1 MSVLK
6 FVNNS
11 CLQRGVTQKKHTA
24 YFNGGSHMSLYLK
37 RRYRKSIAPN
47 KNKKCF
53 SKFRYITIQENNPC
67 CLERRMPASRF
78 VHFGDVVKFYPIS
91 IILHCRIKMPTCRE
105 LREKLASLGLA
116 TSGTKAVLE
125 ARLHAANVAVSTKQ
139 LAMHCRRS
147 YK

>member
-1 MSVLK
+1 MLK
-6 FVNNS
+6 FVNKN
-11 CLQRGVTQKKHTA
+11 CLQRGVTQQKHTA

-37 RRYRKSIAPN
+37 RRYQKSIAPN

-53 SKFRYITIQENNPC
+53 FLIPLYYHIQENNPC

-91 IILHCRIKMPTCRE
+91 IYLHYRVKMPTCGE

-139 LAMHCRRS
+139 LAMHCRRNC
-147 YK
+147 K